1 MKKEKSSQK
10 LVIFKEDLSEEEIS
24 FFFPNHSGKLHCL
37 GPLDRP
43 CTASEKRLAFIS
55 KDKEKLQPTTRDNE

>member
-10 LVIFKEDLSEEEIS
+10 LIIFKEELSEEEINALL
-24 FFFPNHSGKLHCL
+24 PDRSGKLHCL

-43 CTASEKRLAFIS
+43 CTASEKRLAAIS
-55 KDKEKLQPTTRDNE
+55 NGKEKLLPSTR